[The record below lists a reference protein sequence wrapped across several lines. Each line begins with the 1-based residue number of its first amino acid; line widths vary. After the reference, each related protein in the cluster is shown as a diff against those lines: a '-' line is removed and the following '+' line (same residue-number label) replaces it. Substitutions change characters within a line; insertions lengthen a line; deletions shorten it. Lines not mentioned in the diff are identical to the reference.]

1 MYRKSILPNGIRI
14 ISEYI
19 PYVKSVSLGMW
30 IATGSRMEAEYNH
43 GVSHFIEHMMFKGTK
58 NRTAKEIA
66 ETVDAVGGQ
75 LNAFT
80 AKEHTCYY
88 MKVLDTHLNL
98 AVDILSDM
106 LLESKF
112 ADEDIIKERE
122 VVLEEIHMYEDTP
135 DDLIHDIHLSK
146 AWSCHPLGNNILGTV
161 SSVGGLEN
169 SLVEEYYNHF
179 YTPDNIVI
187 AAAGN
192 ITHEA
197 LVEMVSPY
205 FEKMTGNKLQI
216 PSHSPTLAP
225 DRSFHYKTTEQI
237 HLCLSSV
244 GVPYSSP
251 NLYAMHIINN
261 ILGGGVSSRLFQSI
275 REERGLAY
283 SVYSYQT
290 NYSDAGLFT
299 IYAGTRPNNAEQVLK
314 LIIENVQS
322 LKTTEITSTELLKT
336 KEQLKG
342 SLLLGLESSSSRMSR
357 LGKLETTLGKYVTL
371 EEVVEKIDNVSLDQV
386 NQTLSGL
393 FDLDSSC
400 ITILGP
406 KNKELEN
413 ALARI

>member
-1 MYRKSILPNGIRI
+1 
-14 ISEYI
+14 
-19 PYVKSVSLGMW
+19 
-30 IATGSRMEAEYNH
+30 
-43 GVSHFIEHMMFKGTK
+43 
-58 NRTAKEIA
+58 
-66 ETVDAVGGQ
+66 
-75 LNAFT
+75 
-80 AKEHTCYY
+80 

-406 KNKELEN
+406 KNKEMEN

>member
-406 KNKELEN
+406 KNKEMEN